1 MIIYHIKNIVIDL
14 KPASTRSSFYNPGSY
29 PRMKGS
35 FTSQTILIFLN
46 QWVNREC
53 QGQWCKQS
61 FFILK
66 NTNQVKFEF
75 NNIQKF
81 PMSLAWIDR
90 TIYDDISFSYAWGKA
105 ILCDLTDA
113 AVLAVCLVR
122 RKIIIMIMMMMSE
135 WRRCYLLLLVPL
147 WSIHLNLSEKC

>member
-1 MIIYHIKNIVIDL
+1 ME
-14 KPASTRSSFYNPGSY
+14 
-29 PRMKGS
+29 GS

-81 PMSLAWIDR
+81 PMSLAWIVR
-90 TIYDDISFSYAWGKA
+90 TIYDDTSFSYAWGKA

-113 AVLAVCLVR
+113 AVLAVCLV
-122 RKIIIMIMMMMSE
+122 
-135 WRRCYLLLLVPL
+135 
-147 WSIHLNLSEKC
+147 SEKKDYYHDDDDEWMKEMLPTSTSTTVIYSPQSLWIVLFTLPDFHKWQAQGPVPPV

>member
-1 MIIYHIKNIVIDL
+1 ME
-14 KPASTRSSFYNPGSY
+14 
-29 PRMKGS
+29 GS

-46 QWVNREC
+46 QWVNRQC

-122 RKIIIMIMMMMSE
+122 RKIIIMMMMSE
-135 WRRCYLLLLVPL
+135 WMKEMLPTSTSTTVIYSPQSLWIVLVTLPDFHK
-147 WSIHLNLSEKC
+147 WQAQGPVPPV

>member
-1 MIIYHIKNIVIDL
+1 M
-14 KPASTRSSFYNPGSY
+14 
-29 PRMKGS
+29 
-35 FTSQTILIFLN
+35 
-46 QWVNREC
+46 NREC
-53 QGQWCKQS
+53 QGQWCKQ
-61 FFILK
+61 FENI
-66 NTNQVKFEF
+66 NQVKFEF

-122 RKIIIMIMMMMSE
+122 RKIINYHDDDE
-135 WRRCYLLLLVPL
+135 WMKEMLPTSTSTTVIYSPQSLWIVLVTLPDFHK
-147 WSIHLNLSEKC
+147 WQAQGPVPPV